1 MDPARLTPPRTR
13 PLAGV
18 LTLLAFL
25 CAGGCRPDAETIVLG
40 ATTSTY
46 DSGLIEHLIARF
58 HEHHPELGV
67 RTVIA
72 GSGEALRLG
81 RSGDVDLLLVHAPEA
96 EARFIADGHAP
107 ERRPILYN
115 GFVIAGPADDPAR
128 IRAAASP
135 AEAFARIA
143 DGDHLFVSRGD
154 SSGTHYREIA
164 LWRAAGVAA
173 PGRSRAGSG
182 GSGTGSQAGAWY
194 IESGQGQAT
203 TLHVAAERAA
213 YTLTDEATLAVLADV
228 LALEAL
234 VVGHPSLRNVYSV
247 LAPRAATAPGRA
259 AVFANWLASEDGRRA
274 VAEFRVR
281 GRDGPVF
288 LPLSP
293 TEVEGGPPAATD
305 SARGSAARS
314 SPAHH
319 VG

>member
-1 MDPARLTPPRTR
+1 MDPARLTPPRTPAPVR
-13 PLAGV
+13 V
-18 LTLLAFL
+18 LTLLALL

-58 HEHHPELGV
+58 HEHHPGIGV

-107 ERRPILYN
+107 ARRPILYN

-128 IRAAASP
+128 VRAAASP

-143 DGDHLFVSRGD
+143 GGEYRFVSRGD

-164 LWRAAGVAA
+164 LWRVARVAAAG
-173 PGRSRAGSG
+173 S
-182 GSGTGSQAGAWY
+182 WY

-247 LAPRAATAPGRA
+247 LAPRAAPAPGRA

-293 TEVEGGPPAATD
+293 AEVEGGPPAATD

>member
-1 MDPARLTPPRTR
+1 MDPARLTPPRTPAPVR
-13 PLAGV
+13 V
-18 LTLLAFL
+18 LTLLALL

-58 HEHHPELGV
+58 HEHHPGIGV

-107 ERRPILYN
+107 ARRPILYN

-128 IRAAASP
+128 VRAAASP

-143 DGDHLFVSRGD
+143 GGDHLFVSRGD

-173 PGRSRAGSG
+173 PGSRAASR
-182 GSGTGSQAGAWY
+182 GSGTGSWY

-281 GRDGPVF
+281 GRNGPVF

-293 TEVEGGPPAATD
+293 AEVEGGPPAATD

>member
-1 MDPARLTPPRTR
+1 M
-13 PLAGV
+13 
-18 LTLLAFL
+18 
-25 CAGGCRPDAETIVLG
+25 LG

-58 HEHHPELGV
+58 HEHHPEVGV

-96 EARFIADGHAP
+96 EARFIAAGHAP
-107 ERRPILYN
+107 ARRPLLYN

-143 DGDHLFVSRGD
+143 GGEHLFVSRGD
-154 SSGTHYREIA
+154 SSGTHYREIS

-173 PGRSRAGSG
+173 AGS
-182 GSGTGSQAGAWY
+182 WY
-194 IESGQGQAT
+194 LESGQGQAT

-234 VVGHPSLRNVYSV
+234 VERHPSLRNVYSV
-247 LAPRAATAPGRA
+247 LAPRAAPAPGRA
-259 AVFANWLASEDGRRA
+259 AVFANWLASETGRRA
-274 VAEFRVR
+274 VEEFRVR
-281 GRDGPVF
+281 GRDDPVF

-293 TEVEGGPPAATD
+293 AEVEGGPPPATD